1 MDEIVEEENGVVV
14 EGDVVGFEER
24 ELRTNAVI
32 LSILLR
38 DETNGLLA
46 KIRFG
51 SFKEENDLVKNKKE
65 AEALQKKDSQRD
77 PMSLSRAMW
86 KWTAMKTAN
95 WS

>member
-46 KIRFG
+46 KIRLG
-51 SFKEENDLVKNKKE
+51 PLRKKMIWSRTRRR
-65 AEALQKKDSQRD
+65 QKLSRKRFPRD